1 MPNQMKERQNHSSPE
16 PVPGK
21 SSSDAIARLHATICR
36 QSMGYLRGSDAGLRR
51 GAAQMLAVLRRRRR
65 QRGAA

>member
-1 MPNQMKERQNHSSPE
+1 MKERQNHSSPE

-21 SSSDAIARLHATICR
+21 PSLDPIAQLHATISR
-36 QSMGYLRGSDAGLRR
+36 QSMGYLRGPDAGLRR

-65 QRGAA
+65 KGAA